1 MPSRSPELE
10 PISEPGRVAEADE
23 GIGIDELGLA
33 ARNHGMPLEAMRYDV
48 TPLGLHY
55 LLTHYDIPVT
65 SAEGWTLT
73 IAGLVD
79 QPLELSLDAL
89 RSRPR
94 VTAAVTLECAGNGR
108 ATMMPRPVSQP
119 WLNEAVGTMEWTGT
133 PLSRLLQDAGIQL
146 SAVDVV
152 FTGADHGV
160 DRGIEQDY
168 ARSLPLA
175 EAMRDDVLLVYEAN
189 GVPLLPQHGHPL
201 RLVVPGWYGMAHV
214 KWLRSIELIDHEFDG
229 FQQAAYRI
237 RDSAEDSGRPITRIE
252 PRALVIP
259 PGWPDF
265 MSRSRFL
272 RPGQLMLEGRA
283 WSGWGA
289 VTSVEVSVDGGQ
301 TWDEAE
307 LAPAT
312 DRWAWRRWK
321 LPWHATPGRYS
332 ISARAADETGR
343 GQAGRQSWN
352 RGGFTNP
359 STQAVDVLVT
369 SPPSAN

>member
-1 MPSRSPELE
+1 ML
-10 PISEPGRVAEADE
+10 
-23 GIGIDELGLA
+23 
-33 ARNHGMPLEAMRYDV
+33 
-48 TPLGLHY
+48 
-55 LLTHYDIPVT
+55 
-65 SAEGWTLT
+65 
-73 IAGLVD
+73 
-79 QPLELSLDAL
+79 
-89 RSRPR
+89 
-94 VTAAVTLECAGNGR
+94 
-108 ATMMPRPVSQP
+108 PRPVSQP

-133 PLSRLLQDAGIQL
+133 PLRPTARRGRHR
-146 SAVDVV
+146 SAHVDVV

-175 EAMRDDVLLVYEAN
+175 EALLDDVLLVYEAN
-189 GVPLLPQHGHPL
+189 GAPLLPQHGYPL

-229 FQQAAYRI
+229 FQQSAYRI
-237 RDSAEDSGRPITRIE
+237 RESADDPGRPITRIE

-289 VTSVEVSVDGGQ
+289 VTSVEVTRRRRADLGRGR
-301 TWDEAE
+301 AR
-307 LAPAT
+307 ARGT

-321 LPWHATPGRYS
+321 LPWHADRGPILDQCARGRRDRPWPS
-332 ISARAADETGR
+332 RPRSP
-343 GQAGRQSWN
+343 WN
-352 RGGFTNP
+352 RGGFANP
-359 STQAVDVLVT
+359 TARRSTCS
-369 SPPSAN
+369 SPRRCRRADLSTANSRKSVASTLFSAPSHQGGWSV